1 MADDTVGSVIVGVPQ
16 VCGKRDRFRGDR
28 NHWSFGKCWRKGL
41 WWGEAFFYLCSIC
54 GKNMYLPVVADKKD
68 LELS

>member
-1 MADDTVGSVIVGVPQ
+1 MWEERQIQRRQESLELRKMLEERTMMG
-16 VCGKRDRFRGDR
+16 GD
-28 NHWSFGKCWRKGL
+28 F
-41 WWGEAFFYLCSIC
+41 FFYLCSIC